1 MSEDSR
7 GRLAT
12 LALHETFEAA
22 LSWEDYLGT
31 DPDRASR
38 WREFLDRVSLTT
50 DQRTLIGGFTRRMPV
65 LCVSGIWCGDC
76 VQQGPMLQRIAEA
89 SDMIDLR
96 WVDRDEHAELAD
108 QLKINAGLR
117 VPTVVFMAEDFEL
130 LGWFGDRTLSRYR
143 AMAAKNLGPSCPVPG
158 APLPDD
164 ELAATLAD
172 WVDEFERFQLM
183 LRLSP
188 RLRHRHGD

>member
-1 MSEDSR
+1 MTTTPILDANS
-7 GRLAT
+7 
-12 LALHETFEAA
+12 LHETFEAA
-22 LSWEDYLGT
+22 LSWEDYLAT
-31 DPDRASR
+31 DEDRANR
-38 WREFLDRVSLTT
+38 WREFHERVGLDE
-50 DQRTLIGGFTRRMPV
+50 DQRTLIGGFGRRMPV

-89 SDMIDLR
+89 SDLIDLR
-96 WVDRDEHAELAD
+96 WVDRDEHAELAEHV
-108 QLKINAGLR
+108 KINAGLR
-117 VPTVVFMAEDFEL
+117 VPTVIFMAEDFEL

-143 AMAAKNLGPSCPVPG
+143 AMAAKNLGPACPVPG

-164 ELAATLAD
+164 ELAATLQD
-172 WVDEFERFQLM
+172 WIDEFERFQLM

>member
-1 MSEDSR
+1 MTTTPILDANS
-7 GRLAT
+7 
-12 LALHETFEAA
+12 LHETFEAA
-22 LSWEDYLGT
+22 LSWEDYLAT
-31 DPDRASR
+31 DEDRANR
-38 WREFLDRVSLTT
+38 WREFHERVGLDE
-50 DQRTLIGGFTRRMPV
+50 DQRPLIGGFGRRMPV

-89 SDMIDLR
+89 SDLIDLR
-96 WVDRDEHAELAD
+96 WVDRDEHAELAEHV
-108 QLKINAGLR
+108 KINAGLR
-117 VPTVVFMAEDFEL
+117 VPTVIFMAEDFEL

-143 AMAAKNLGPSCPVPG
+143 AMAAKNLGPACPVPG

-164 ELAATLAD
+164 ELAATLQD
-172 WVDEFERFQLM
+172 WIDEFERFQLM